1 LRKDAV
7 GHKLFDKA
15 DDVAGGEIMKLVSF
29 SAAGRSSY
37 GAVMGDG
44 IIDLRRRLGDRYPT
58 LRAAIAGDVLGRFT
72 SEVKD
77 AAPDAAL
84 SQVTLLPPITD
95 PDKIICAG
103 RNYRAHAAE
112 AGGPPPENPQVFL
125 RLVNTLVP
133 HGQPMVCPRISDKFD
148 YEGELA
154 LVIGKPG
161 RHIAKQDALSHIFGY
176 ACFNDGSIRDI
187 QRDHSI
193 TAGKN
198 FYATGGFGPWIVT
211 ADEIPDPTRL
221 HLVTRLNGREV
232 QHTGIDDLIFDIP
245 TLISY
250 CSDWTPLVAGDVIST
265 GTPEGVGFAR
275 KPPLWMKPGDVVEV
289 EIDGGVGVLRNP
301 IVAEN

>member
-1 LRKDAV
+1 
-7 GHKLFDKA
+7 
-15 DDVAGGEIMKLVSF
+15 MKLVSF

-37 GAVMGDG
+37 GAVVGDG
-44 IIDLRRRLGDRYPT
+44 IVDLGRRLGSRHPT
-58 LRAAIAGDVLGRFT
+58 LRSALAGDALAGVAP
-72 SEVKD
+72 EIAD
-77 AAPDAAL
+77 ASPDVAL
-84 SQVTLLPPITD
+84 SQVELLPPIPD

-125 RLVNTLVP
+125 RLTNTLVG
-133 HGQPMVCPRISDKFD
+133 HGSAMVRPLISGDFD

-154 LVIGKPG
+154 LIIGRPG
-161 RHIAKQDALSHIFGY
+161 RHIARADALGHVFGY

-187 QRDHSI
+187 QFKHSI
-193 TAGKN
+193 AAGKN
-198 FYATGGFGPWIVT
+198 FHRTGGFGPWIVT

-221 HLVTRLNGREV
+221 TLATRLNGQEV

-250 CSDWTPLVAGDVIST
+250 CSDWTPLLPGDVIAT

-275 KPPLWMKPGDVVEV
+275 KPPLWMRPGDVVEV
-289 EIDGGVGVLRNP
+289 EISRIGVLRNP
-301 IVAEN
+301 IVAES

>member
-1 LRKDAV
+1 
-7 GHKLFDKA
+7 
-15 DDVAGGEIMKLVSF
+15 MKLMSF
-29 SAAGRSSY
+29 ATSGRSSY
-37 GAVMGDG
+37 GAVVGDG
-44 IIDLRRRLGDRYPT
+44 VVDLGRRLGDRFPS
-58 LRAAIAGDVLGRFT
+58 LRAAIAGGALDRAAA
-72 SEVKD
+72 EVSG
-77 AAPDAAL
+77 AAPDIAL

-125 RLVNTLVP
+125 RLVNTLVA
-133 HGQPMVCPRISDKFD
+133 HNQPMVCPKISGDFD

-154 LVIGKPG
+154 LIIGKPG
-161 RHIAKQDALSHIFGY
+161 RHIAKSDALSHVFGY
-176 ACFNDGSIRDI
+176 TCFNDGSIRDI
-187 QRDHSI
+187 QFKHSI
-193 TAGKN
+193 AAGKN
-198 FYATGGFGPWIVT
+198 FHATGGFGPWIVT

-221 HLVTRLNGREV
+221 RLVTRLNGKEV
-232 QHTGIDDLIFDIP
+232 QQTGIDDLIFDIP

-289 EIDGGVGVLRNP
+289 EIDGGLGILRNP
-301 IVAEN
+301 IIAEN

>member
-1 LRKDAV
+1 LR
-7 GHKLFDKA
+7 
-15 DDVAGGEIMKLVSF
+15 S
-29 SAAGRSSY
+29 
-37 GAVMGDG
+37 
-44 IIDLRRRLGDRYPT
+44 
-58 LRAAIAGDVLGRFT
+58 AIAGGTLGRWAG
-72 SEVKD
+72 EVRD

-95 PDKIICAG
+95 PEKIICAG

-112 AGGPPPENPQVFL
+112 AGGAPPENPSVFL
-125 RLVNTLVP
+125 RLVNTLVA
-133 HGQPMVCPRISDKFD
+133 HKQPMVRPKISGDFD

-161 RHIAKQDALSHIFGY
+161 RHIAKAQALSHVLGY

-187 QRDHSI
+187 QFKHSI
-193 TAGKN
+193 AAGKN
-198 FYATGGFGPWIVT
+198 FHATGGFGPWIVT

-221 HLVTRLNGREV
+221 HLVTRLNGQEV

-250 CSDWTPLVAGDVIST
+250 CSQWTPLAAGDVIAT

-289 EIDGGVGVLRNP
+289 EIDGGIGTLRNP
-301 IVAEN
+301 IRAEG

>member
-1 LRKDAV
+1 
-7 GHKLFDKA
+7 
-15 DDVAGGEIMKLVSF
+15 MKLVSF
-29 SAAGRSSY
+29 AAAGRHSY
-37 GAVMGDG
+37 GLVIGDG
-44 IIDLRRRLGDRYPT
+44 VVDLRRRLGDDYPT
-58 LRAAIAGDVLGRFT
+58 LRSAIAGNALAQLASDVRNA
-72 SEVKD
+72 S
-77 AAPDAAL
+77 PDIAL

-95 PDKIICAG
+95 PEKIICAG

-112 AGGPPPENPQVFL
+112 AGGAPPENPSVFL
-125 RLVNTLVP
+125 RLVNTLVA
-133 HGQPMVCPRISDKFD
+133 HNRPMVCPSISGDFD

-161 RHIAKQDALSHIFGY
+161 RHIAKAQALSHVLGY

-187 QRDHSI
+187 QFKHSI
-193 TAGKN
+193 AAGKN
-198 FYATGGFGPWIVT
+198 FHATGGFGPWIVT

-221 HLVTRLNGREV
+221 HLVTRLNGVEV

-250 CSDWTPLVAGDVIST
+250 CSDWTPLAAGDVIAT

-289 EIDGGVGVLRNP
+289 EIDGGIGMLRNP
-301 IVAEN
+301 IVAES

>member
-1 LRKDAV
+1 
-7 GHKLFDKA
+7 
-15 DDVAGGEIMKLVSF
+15 MKLVSF
-29 SAAGRSSY
+29 TAAGRTSY
-37 GAVMGDG
+37 GAVVGDG
-44 IIDLRRRLGDRYPT
+44 IVDLGRRLGGRTPT
-58 LRAAIAGDVLGRFT
+58 LRAVIAGGALAGIAA
-72 SEVKD
+72 EIAG

-84 SQVTLLPPITD
+84 SQVTLLPPLPD

-112 AGGPPPENPQVFL
+112 AGGAPPENPQVFL
-125 RLVNTLVP
+125 RLVNTLVG
-133 HGQPMVCPRISDKFD
+133 HDTAMVRPVISDQFD

-154 LVIGKPG
+154 LVIGRPG
-161 RHIAKQDALSHIFGY
+161 RHIARADALGHVFGY

-187 QRDHSI
+187 QFKHSI
-193 TAGKN
+193 AAGKN
-198 FYATGGFGPWIVT
+198 FHRTGGFGPWIVT

-221 HLVTRLNGREV
+221 ALKTRLNGREV

-250 CSDWTPLVAGDVIST
+250 CSEWTPLLPGDVIAT

-289 EIDGGVGVLRNP
+289 EISAIGTLRNP
-301 IVAEN
+301 IVAESRDLNSAS